1 MFILVPILVCGVLA
15 CIGVIFWS
23 RKAKRHS
30 QQSTV
35 ETETIPLREPA
46 NIGLS
51 QEETSHG
58 IEEQPDIPHTPVEE
72 TSPAIVMPAEKQDI
86 FCLE

>member
-1 MFILVPILVCGVLA
+1 MFILVLILVCVALA
-15 CIGVIFWS
+15 GIGIIFWS
-23 RKAKRHS
+23 RKAKQQS

-35 ETETIPLREPA
+35 ETIPLREPA

-86 FCLE
+86 VCLE